1 VLGPPLEEFPDELPG
16 LGDDQSESAELLDAE
31 DDALEARLNE
41 ELGRRACDG
50 LN

>member
-1 VLGPPLEEFPDELPG
+1 

>member
-1 VLGPPLEEFPDELPG
+1 
-16 LGDDQSESAELLDAE
+16 LGDDQSESAELLDAA
-31 DDALEARLNE
+31 DDELADRLNE